1 MNVMKILKMRFTN
14 LRNEEWFQFMTEFKD
29 LAEKSTPETLGISEL
44 FTQFLSAYADADI
57 AAEIIRKSPETAQM
71 QEADRKRDATFRG
84 LANAVDAFTHHFN
97 AGKRQAAEEL
107 TIVLDHFG
115 NLAQKPS
122 NEETAGIYN
131 LLQELNGKYAP
142 QVQLL
147 ALGDWV
153 QELEQNNNEY
163 ETLVKQRNVELA
175 ERPKLRMSNVRSQTQ
190 DIYRKISE
198 RIEAL
203 IIVNGANAYASFV
216 DELNVFIKHYN
227 SIISQRQGRNE
238 AAAEQKETT

>member
-1 MNVMKILKMRFTN
+1 MKISKIKFIL

-29 LAEKSTPETLGISEL
+29 LAEKLTPETLGISGL
-44 FTQFLSAYADADI
+44 FTQFLTAYADADV
-57 AAEIIRKSPETAQM
+57 AADIIRKSPETAQM
-71 QEADRKRDATFRG
+71 QEADRKRDVTFRG
-84 LANAVDAFTHHFN
+84 LADAVSAFGHHFN

-142 QVQLL
+142 QMQLL
-147 ALGDWV
+147 ALGDWA
-153 QELEQNNNEY
+153 QELEQNNIDY
-163 ETLVKQRNVELA
+163 ETLVKQRNTELA
-175 ERPKLRMSNVRSQTQ
+175 ERPKLRMTDVRRQTQ
-190 DIYRKISE
+190 DIYSKITE

-203 IIVNGANAYASFV
+203 AVVNGEDAYVPFV
-216 DELNVFIKHYN
+216 DELNVFVKRYN
-227 SIISQRQGRNE
+227 SIINQRQGRRE
-238 AAAEQKETT
+238 AAAERQLPNES